1 MKRINNDPNGTTSA
15 SEFDVNYVHIYTYNS
30 ELPIDITKMVNYIE
44 VFESIYTPFITLNV
58 NITDTLSLNNILPFI
73 GEEFI
78 ELDVRGPDGVF
89 GIIKEAF
96 YIYKL
101 SDRMAASDKAFV
113 YTLHCISAGAIAD
126 MNLKISQAITGQPS
140 EIVENLFA
148 RNSLAITKKMYSHP
162 TKNSIS
168 YISNYWSPMQNITYI
183 SNRAVSKDTS
193 SASYLFYETIK
204 QFNFV
209 PLDALVAQEANFTY
223 FYTPN
228 THIPGIETQ
237 QTIIHRLY
245 VDETFNYL
253 NRVMDGAYGNRTL
266 TVDPLRKNYS
276 YNYYDFLESYDKHSR
291 LNTLPF
297 ATNNAPRR
305 INSVF
310 RTKITPTQ
318 TIPTMNSDKANEW
331 FSQRLTELAAIN
343 SQAINID
350 VIGRFNL
357 NAGNVI
363 EVVVPISNVTNS
375 DSSENSMRNSFDR
388 TLSGR
393 YLVTSIK
400 RLLTR
405 ERHTMTLQASKDSML
420 DTRK

>member
-1 MKRINNDPNGTTSA
+1 MQRINNDPNGTTSA

-44 VFESIYTPFITLNV
+44 VFESIYTPFITLNI

-78 ELDVRGPDGVF
+78 ELDVRGPDGQF

-96 YIYKL
+96 YIYRL
-101 SDRMAASDKAFV
+101 SDRMAASDKAFI
-113 YTLHCISAGAIAD
+113 YTLHCISSAAIAD
-126 MNLKISQAITGQPS
+126 MNLKISQSMSGQPS
-140 EIVENLFA
+140 DIVKTK
-148 RNSLAITKKMYSHP
+148 LANAMVITKTMYSHP
-162 TKNSIS
+162 TKNAIS
-168 YISNYWSPMQNITYI
+168 YISNYWTPMQNINYI
-183 SNRAVSKDTS
+183 CERAVSKDTS

-223 FYTPN
+223 FYAPN
-228 THIPGIETQ
+228 THIPGIESQ
-237 QTIIHRLY
+237 QMIIHNLY

-253 NRVMDGAYGNRTL
+253 NRLMDGAYGNRTL
-266 TVDPLRKNYS
+266 TVNPTRKSYS

-297 ATNNAPRR
+297 ATGNAPRR

-310 RTKITPTQ
+310 RTKISPSQ
-318 TIPTMNSDKANEW
+318 SIPTMDSDRSSEW
-331 FSQRLTELAAIN
+331 HRQRLTELAAIN
-343 SQAINID
+343 SQSINID

-363 EVVVPISNVTNS
+363 EVVVPVSDISN
-375 DSSENSMRNSFDR
+375 SESEENGMRKSFDR

-420 DTRK
+420 DIRK